1 VRRAAEKSVG
11 KGTGGGTVK
20 PPPVK
25 KRRVIKPADM
35 VKTPY
40 LETMDDVAG
49 FLDALRRELEKAIAA
64 NERIQIR

>member
-1 VRRAAEKSVG
+1 L
-11 KGTGGGTVK
+11 TGGGFTV

-25 KRRVIKPADM
+25 KQRVIKPADM
-35 VKTPY
+35 VRTLY

-49 FLDALRRELEKAIAA
+49 FLDALRRELEKAIAS